1 MSDADQAVR
10 DVVKGAS
17 IVYVGLF
24 LELLIAFVAQVL
36 AARYLSVSGFGGLTT
51 GTALLDIGSVVAG
64 LGLASGLTRYLPR
77 IDAAKKRIL
86 AYTTGGVTLA
96 ISTAIG
102 VVVSFNAGF
111 VANTVFNDPTITPS
125 IRIFGAAIPFSALL
139 NLAIG
144 GIRGQKQS
152 LYQVYVKN
160 ILHPVLRFVFIVV
173 ALTWGLGQ
181 AGFAGAYALPY
192 VLSAAVAILLFHR
205 TLPDIRGAFDQN
217 LTEEVMRYSLP
228 FTITSVSGFVYRSS
242 DIFLILYFLD
252 STAVGIYGVAYAA
265 VSFMGMFSTA
275 FNFLGAPVASEL
287 ESGGKVEE
295 VMRVFRS
302 VVRWLVITS
311 VCALVPLAIFSTE
324 FITTI
329 YQSKY
334 ASGGLPLA
342 VLAVGFALKNV
353 LIVHG
358 PILKALG
365 KSKTLSFNSAAAAV
379 SNVAL
384 NLVLIPTFGIVGA
397 AVATSL
403 SFVLRDG
410 LATIQTRHY
419 LGTVPITWQAIGPVI
434 VAAPLLGAFAL
445 FVAPHVPATL
455 PWLLVM
461 SSLFG
466 AVYIVIVLLAF
477 GLSET
482 EVMIIRS
489 AEERYGIDI
498 AALDWLVRRL
508 S

>member
-1 MSDADQAVR
+1 M
-10 DVVKGAS
+10 
-17 IVYVGLF
+17 
-24 LELLIAFVAQVL
+24 
-36 AARYLSVSGFGGLTT
+36 
-51 GTALLDIGSVVAG
+51 VAG
-64 LGLASGLTRYLPR
+64 
-77 IDAAKKRIL
+77 
-86 AYTTGGVTLA
+86 VCE
-96 ISTAIG
+96 
-102 VVVSFNAGF
+102 
-111 VANTVFNDPTITPS
+111 VA
-125 IRIFGAAIPFSALL
+125 
-139 NLAIG
+139 
-144 GIRGQKQS
+144 
-152 LYQVYVKN
+152 
-160 ILHPVLRFVFIVV
+160 
-173 ALTWGLGQ
+173 
-181 AGFAGAYALPY
+181 
-192 VLSAAVAILLFHR
+192 
-205 TLPDIRGAFDQN
+205 
-217 LTEEVMRYSLP
+217 
-228 FTITSVSGFVYRSS
+228 
-242 DIFLILYFLD
+242 
-252 STAVGIYGVAYAA
+252 
-265 VSFMGMFSTA
+265 
-275 FNFLGAPVASEL
+275 
-287 ESGGKVEE
+287 
-295 VMRVFRS
+295 
-302 VVRWLVITS
+302 
-311 VCALVPLAIFSTE
+311 PLAIFSTE
-324 FITTI
+324 FIRAV
-329 YQSKY
+329 YHAEY
-334 ASGGLPLA
+334 ASGGRPLA